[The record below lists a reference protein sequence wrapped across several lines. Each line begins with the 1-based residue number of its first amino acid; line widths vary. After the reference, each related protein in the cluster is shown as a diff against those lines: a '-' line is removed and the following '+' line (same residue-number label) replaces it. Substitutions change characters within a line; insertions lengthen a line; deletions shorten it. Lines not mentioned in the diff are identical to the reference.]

1 MEDSND
7 HKNGKVVDS
16 PERNHNILNSG
27 NFATKLEKSG
37 KKKRKRVWIPASSL
51 RRVGINA
58 AANLVD

>member
-1 MEDSND
+1 MDESNE
-7 HKNGKVVDS
+7 NRFGKIGDS

>member
-1 MEDSND
+1 MEDTYEYR
-7 HKNGKVVDS
+7 NGKVLDS

-27 NFATKLEKSG
+27 NFATKLDKSG